1 MPMPFVHLRERTSVS
16 MVSGRRKGGEKADA
30 QLPSLL
36 AVLVGV
42 VVGVELFVH
51 RFHCDFAQEEQAG
64 VIAQAEG
71 VQSVQRN
78 SGGYGEWTHYEWQ

>member
-1 MPMPFVHLRERTSVS
+1 MK
-16 MVSGRRKGGEKADA
+16 KGEEEVDA
-30 QLPSLL
+30 QLPSFL

-51 RFHCDFAQEEQAG
+51 WFHCDFAQEEQAG

-71 VQSVQRN
+71 VQSVSEEQRGIQGVD
-78 SGGYGEWTHYEWQ
+78 SL